1 MVKFAEL
8 ALGLLKDVLSG
19 EVKLE
24 AIGQSSKI
32 VVVLECR

>member
-24 AIGQSSKI
+24 AKHEKYWDEAPR
-32 VVVLECR
+32 L